1 MLPEIV
7 MLLVS
12 LAMSLLPMPAARRG
26 ARSLR
31 RSVDLLRDAQHHVA
45 DHFICQGESPVQLLH
60 RLRFS
65 SGLEDYVVAID
76 LVLDLVGETALAP
89 EVDMAAL
96 GALRL
101 NELEPS
107 FDGSPDRLLFQV
119 RVDDDHHFVRTRHAP
134 VPPSGRTVSP
144 LRAPLPAGSPGAA
157 GAGSRLC
164 EQGCLHP
171 VV

>member
-7 MLLVS
+7 MLFESV
-12 LAMSLLPMPAARRG
+12 AMSLLPMPTARRG

-45 DHFICQGESPVQLLH
+45 DHFICQGERSVQLLH
-60 RLRFS
+60 RLRFR
-65 SGLEDYVVAID
+65 SGLEHYVVPVG

-96 GALRL
+96 RALRPD
-101 NELEPS
+101 ELEPPL
-107 FDGSPDRLLFQV
+107 DGSPDRLLFQV
-119 RVDDDHHFVRTRHAP
+119 GVDDDHDFVRTRHA
-134 VPPSGRTVSP
+134 SYL
-144 LRAPLPAGSPGAA
+144 LRAARSSPCGPRYPPEDRRR
-157 GAGSRLC
+157 GGRIS
-164 EQGCLHP
+164 